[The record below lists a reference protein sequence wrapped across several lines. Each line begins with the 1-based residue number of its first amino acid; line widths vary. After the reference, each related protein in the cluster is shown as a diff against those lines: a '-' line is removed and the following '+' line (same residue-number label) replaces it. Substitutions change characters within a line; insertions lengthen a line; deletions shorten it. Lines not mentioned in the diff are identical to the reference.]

1 MTAST
6 APDLLDLFVYYRVQA
21 SQESAYLAQARS
33 LLAELRQRSGIE
45 GRLSRRP
52 EAKDGLHTW
61 MQSFIDLP
69 AAQEA
74 QVAQHLADPRSAN
87 FIEGER
93 HSERFVRLA

>member
-69 AAQEA
+69 AAREA